1 MHYSASKKSSGVWA
15 GHYFTHSEMGLEQVA
30 FPSASHSCIKAF
42 PGPSIL
48 GSVIV
53 FPGHGHQQIW
63 WDLSFHGY
71 GAESLLFMSHP
82 GLTFGFILP
91 SLALLYS
98 FYALLLSCYRFI
110 LGYPILISAYLL
122 FVHTP
127 FVPLVAF
134 GDGVCLLSFPTC
146 MHPAWSLS
154 LLRRCLIGMRRGI
167 CTC

>member
-1 MHYSASKKSSGVWA
+1 MQTVLHLQVTSSNALFGVKKSSGVWA

-71 GAESLLFMSHP
+71 GAES
-82 GLTFGFILP
+82 
-91 SLALLYS
+91 
-98 FYALLLSCYRFI
+98 
-110 LGYPILISAYLL
+110 
-122 FVHTP
+122 FVIYVSSRT
-127 FVPLVAF
+127 
-134 GDGVCLLSFPTC
+134 VC
-146 MHPAWSLS
+146 
-154 LLRRCLIGMRRGI
+154 
-167 CTC
+167 